1 LAPREKPQKFLV
13 FFSGFCYRFA
23 KRVSF
28 SFAQQNLEH
37 YLGIMEEYEFELLD
51 FSELPEAHFVF
62 QFDTNPHSL
71 FEKHV
76 VKTPVKPVYTSTSSA
91 KLTVACSSA
100 AGLTFATLL
109 FDDENPTALV
119 SEKTASTI
127 DMMASAITIHFP
139 VKHFAGIYTMLQEA
153 FSKQKLSIKLKVFG
167 KDSLW
172 GARLDFIPK

>member
-1 LAPREKPQKFLV
+1 L
-13 FFSGFCYRFA
+13 
-23 KRVSF
+23 
-28 SFAQQNLEH
+28 
-37 YLGIMEEYEFELLD
+37 
-51 FSELPEAHFVF
+51 
-62 QFDTNPHSL
+62 HSL

-91 KLTVACSSA
+91 KLTVACSSP

-127 DMMASAITIHFP
+127 TIHFP
-139 VKHFAGIYTMLQEA
+139 VKHYAGIYTMLQEA
-153 FSKQKLSIKLKVFG
+153 FPKQKLSVKLKVFG

-172 GARLDFIPK
+172 GLVWTLYLSEEFFF